1 MPAKIENYTAPG
13 RAARFFI
20 AWVMLSFVVVGCAS
34 TTKSVLKSADSV
46 EVCLNGTCGPAFGRF
61 TKDELIGG
69 LFMMLKTNENSE
81 AVLCAS
87 NIDSREC
94 TRESLR
100 WFVQGGPMP
109 GVASIK
115 KPYLLQV
122 GLDKETSQIKFE
134 MDARVLWIGTPV
146 FCTDGYT
153 ELTVSTADEISIESK
168 FTCTW
173 TAFPHVWNLQFSVG
187 HIDFDDSIIAGNYAI
202 SGGGLLTAGVGEG
215 AFVIRLARKN
225 SLVAQV
231 DGAVPGKAVLV
242 PVEKLAPQ
250 LLAASVPKRNR
261 KQEGKGKGDA
271 DPAERKLW
279 ESVSQKNTAKD
290 YRHYLK
296 RYPDGRFAAPAK
308 ANLAAIEDREKQD
321 RELAFWG
328 KIKDSNE
335 PKAFESYISKY
346 PKGLF
351 VDLAAVRIQRLKAA
365 APEAAAIDAEILVWD
380 QVKGSSEITEI
391 QAYLKRYPEGRFAD
405 KARDRIHKL
414 ATAAREKQNLEV
426 KMWAGIKD
434 SRKVNDFQNFL
445 QAFPGG
451 IFADI
456 AKSRMENL
464 IRVEAQTEELAFW
477 NRIRKSSD
485 PKDFEEYLLRYP
497 KGQYTDH
504 ARRLAAN
511 LSSLKMEQE
520 ELALWE
526 TIKHSK
532 NPESLQRYL
541 DKFPQGRFSNLARE
555 RQKIALQIKALANID
570 FGNYHALVIGNNE
583 YRHLTNLK
591 TAVNDAKAVGVLLE
605 QTYGFKVKY
614 LLNAGRKDII
624 DALST
629 LRRSLSKRDNLLI
642 YFAGHGWLDTEAG
655 RGYWLPVDSERD
667 SPSNWISTGDIS
679 DFLKAMRAKHVMVVA
694 DSCYSGTLAR
704 AVKLAVPTSQYLR
717 RMAEKRTRVALTS
730 GGVEPVLDDGSYGH
744 SVFARAFLN
753 VLKKNQGVLEG
764 TRLFNELRRPVI
776 LNAPQTPEYSDILYA
791 GHEGGD
797 FLFIRK

>member
-1 MPAKIENYTAPG
+1 MPGKIENLKAPG
-13 RAARFFI
+13 SAARFI
-20 AWVMLSFVVVGCAS
+20 LALMISSLVVAGCAS
-34 TTKSVLKSADSV
+34 STKSVLKSAETV
-46 EVCLNGTCGPAFGRF
+46 EVCLNDTCGPAFGRF
-61 TKDELIGG
+61 TRDELIGG
-69 LFMMLKTNENSE
+69 LFMMLKANENSE

-87 NIDSREC
+87 EPDIREC

-109 GVASIK
+109 GLASIK

-122 GLDKETSQIKFE
+122 GLDKETSQIKFA
-134 MDARVLWIGTPV
+134 MDATMLWIGTPV
-146 FCTDGYT
+146 FCADGYT
-153 ELTVSTADEISIESK
+153 ELTVSTADQILIESN

-187 HIDFDDSIIAGNYAI
+187 HIDFDNSIIAGNYAI
-202 SGGGLLTAGVGEG
+202 SGGGLLTAGMGEG
-215 AFVIRLARKN
+215 TFIMRLARKN

-231 DGAVPGKAVLV
+231 DGAAPGKALLV
-242 PVEKLAPQ
+242 PVEKLPPQ
-250 LLAASVPKRNR
+250 LLAASVPRREEK
-261 KQEGKGKGDA
+261 KKGKGEA

-279 ESVSQKNTAKD
+279 ETVSQKNTVKE
-290 YRHYLK
+290 YRRYLK
-296 RYPDGRFAAPAK
+296 RYPDGRFAGPAK
-308 ANLAAIEDREKQD
+308 ANLEAIESREKQN
-321 RELAFWG
+321 RELAHWA
-328 KIKDSNE
+328 KIKDGND

-391 QAYLKRYPEGRFAD
+391 QAYLKRYPQGRFAN
-405 KARDRIHKL
+405 KARDRINKL

-445 QAFPGG
+445 QAFPDG
-451 IFADI
+451 IFAEI
-456 AKSRMENL
+456 ATSRMENL

-477 NRIRKSSD
+477 NRIKKSSD
-485 PKDFEEYLLRYP
+485 PKDFNEYLLRYP
-497 KGQYTDH
+497 RGQYTDH

-511 LSSLKMEQE
+511 LSSLKTEQQ

-526 TIKHSK
+526 SVKDSK
-532 NPESLQRYL
+532 NPESLQTYL
-541 DKFPQGRFSNLARE
+541 DKFPQGRFSKIARE

-605 QTYGFKVKY
+605 RTYGFKVKY

-624 DALST
+624 DALSK
-629 LRRSLSKRDNLLI
+629 LRRSLTKRDNLLI
-642 YFAGHGWLDTEAG
+642 YFAGHGWLDKEAG

-667 SPSNWISTGDIS
+667 SPANWISTGDIS

-704 AVKLAVPTSQYLR
+704 AVKLAIPTSQYFR
-717 RMAEKRTRVALTS
+717 RMAERRTRVALTS
-730 GGVEPVLDDGSYGH
+730 GGVEPVIDDGSYGH
-744 SVFARAFLN
+744 SVFASAFLN
-753 VLKKNQGVLEG
+753 VLKKNEGVLEG

-797 FLFIRK
+797 FLFIRR